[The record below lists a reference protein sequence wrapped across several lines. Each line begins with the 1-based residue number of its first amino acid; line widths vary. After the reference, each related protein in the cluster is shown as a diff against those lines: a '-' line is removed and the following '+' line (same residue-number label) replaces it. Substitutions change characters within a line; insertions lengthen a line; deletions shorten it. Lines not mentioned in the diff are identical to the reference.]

1 MTDYAHRLELYKKAV
16 SSLPETEIKGKS
28 MPYTS
33 ANGHMFSFISKQGEV
48 CLRLSKNYQ
57 QEFVDKYQ
65 TKPVVQYG
73 SVMKEYVEIPI
84 DLLMD
89 ISTLSTYFK
98 KSYEYVSGLKPK
110 AVSKK

>member
-1 MTDYAHRLELYKKAV
+1 M
-16 SSLPETEIKGKS
+16 
-28 MPYTS
+28 
-33 ANGHMFSFISKQGEV
+33 
-48 CLRLSKNYQ
+48 
-57 QEFVDKYQ
+57 DKYQ

-98 KSYEYVSGLKPK
+98 KSYEYVSVLKPK
-110 AVSKK
+110 TVSKK